1 MNQIGHGRTQQ
12 AGLRP
17 ADKKGGATTPERAEG
32 PTSLSIIETIE
43 DSGDHVS

>member
-1 MNQIGHGRTQQ
+1 MAAPQQ

-17 ADKKGGATTPERAEG
+17 AEKKAGAAAPKRAEG